1 MEKTTKIL
9 LVDDDSDYLEVTQ
22 LMLMDEGYDVIPA
35 INGEDGITKFRES
48 KPDIVFLDIKMP
60 GIDGYETFFR
70 IKKIDSDAK
79 VVFASSYALENEKFK
94 KAKEMNLCGIINKPA
109 DFDEYEKMIKKYA
122 KND

>member
-1 MEKTTKIL
+1 LEKITKIL

-35 INGEDGITKFRES
+35 TNGEEGIAKYKDS

-79 VVFASSYALENEKFK
+79 IVFASSYALENEKYK
-94 KAKEMNLCGIINKPA
+94 KVKEMDLCGIINKPA

-122 KND
+122 KNG

>member
-1 MEKTTKIL
+1 M

-35 INGEDGITKFRES
+35 INGEDGVAKYKES
-48 KPDIVFLDIKMP
+48 EPDIVFLDIKMP

-70 IKKIDSDAK
+70 IKKVDSDARI
-79 VVFASSYALENEKFK
+79 VFASSYALENEKYK

-109 DFDEYEKMIKKYA
+109 EFDEYEKMINKFA
-122 KND
+122 KSS

>member
-1 MEKTTKIL
+1 MEKTIKIL

-35 INGEDGITKFRES
+35 TNGEDGVVKYKDS

-70 IKKIDSDAK
+70 IKKIDSDAR
-79 VVFASSYALENEKFK
+79 VVFASSYALENEKYK
-94 KAKEMNLCGIINKPA
+94 KTKDMNLCGIINKPA
-109 DFDEYEKMIKKYA
+109 EFDEYEKMIKKFA
-122 KND
+122 KNS

>member
-1 MEKTTKIL
+1 MEKSTKIM

-35 INGEDGITKFRES
+35 INGEDGVVKYKES
-48 KPDIVFLDIKMP
+48 EPDIVFLDIKMP

-70 IKKIDSDAK
+70 IKKVDSDARI
-79 VVFASSYALENEKFK
+79 VFASSYALENEKYK

-109 DFDEYEKMIKKYA
+109 EFDEYEKMINKFA
-122 KND
+122 KSS